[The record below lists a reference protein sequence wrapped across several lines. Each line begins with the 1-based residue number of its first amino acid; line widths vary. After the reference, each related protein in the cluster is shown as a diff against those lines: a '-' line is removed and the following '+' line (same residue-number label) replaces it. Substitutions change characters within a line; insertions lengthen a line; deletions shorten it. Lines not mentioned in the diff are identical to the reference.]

1 MHVYTMRLPGKVL
14 GKRDRVNVDAQ
25 RLCSDKLGDVVERC
39 GWTGSRVAW
48 TTDEANHVLESLD
61 SVVTY
66 GVPPLASLIWSRVS
80 LKSLPATAPPPL
92 EDADVAA
99 AVEVAAVE
107 EEAGGASE
115 STIGRPSRSA
125 FSRAAF
131 SARAFLSASIWA
143 RTAALAFASSIL
155 SVCA

>member
-1 MHVYTMRLPGKVL
+1 ML
-14 GKRDRVNVDAQ
+14 GKRHRINVEAQ
-25 RLCSDKLGDVVERC
+25 RLCSDKLGDVTERC
-39 GWTGSRVAW
+39 GRTGSAHVGHLDDNARE
-48 TTDEANHVLESLD
+48 TRKKGNNHVLESLG

-66 GVPPLASLIWSRVS
+66 GVPPLSSLIWSRVS

-92 EDADVAA
+92 EEAA
-99 AVEVAAVE
+99 GVTEEVA
-107 EEAGGASE
+107 GA

-143 RTAALAFASSIL
+143 LTAALAFASLIL
-155 SVCA
+155 SVRA